1 MKSAFDRI
9 PLTLFWIFVGYL
21 VVVNSEY
28 ASVAYEPLWV
38 EHLTLNTLRLGYA
51 IAAFAIFEFV
61 FYGLRDR
68 RNRKIVLRNESSDPF
83 QTVISDWVSEEE
95 E

>member
-9 PLTLFWIFVGYL
+9 PITLFWIFVGYL
-21 VVVNSEY
+21 IVVNSEY
-28 ASVAYEPLWV
+28 AASAYEPRWV

-51 IAAFAIFEFV
+51 IVAFAIFEFI

-68 RNRKIVLRNESSDPF
+68 RNKKNYLRGD
-83 QTVISDWVSEEE
+83 EE
-95 E
+95 

>member
-9 PLTLFWIFVGYL
+9 PITLFWIFVGYL
-21 VVVNSEY
+21 IVVNSEY
-28 ASVAYEPLWV
+28 AASAYEPRWV

-51 IAAFAIFEFV
+51 IVAFAVFEFI

-68 RNRKIVLRNESSDPF
+68 RNKKNYLRGD
-83 QTVISDWVSEEE
+83 EE
-95 E
+95 

>member
-28 ASVAYEPLWV
+28 ASAAYDPRWV

-51 IAAFAIFEFV
+51 IIAFAIFEFV
-61 FYGLRDR
+61 FYGFRDR
-68 RNRKIVLRNESSDPF
+68 RNRKIALRFEQKVLATGFEDGG
-83 QTVISDWVSEEE
+83 EEE
-95 E
+95 

>member
-1 MKSAFDRI
+1 MKSAFDRV
-9 PLTLFWIFVGYL
+9 PVTLFWIFVGYL

-28 ASVAYEPLWV
+28 ASSAYEPRWV

-51 IAAFAIFEFV
+51 IVAFAIFEFI

-68 RNRKIVLRNESSDPF
+68 RNQKNYLRGD
-83 QTVISDWVSEEE
+83 EE
-95 E
+95 

>member
-28 ASVAYEPLWV
+28 ASAAYEPRWV
-38 EHLTLNTLRLGYA
+38 EHLTLNTLRLGYG
-51 IAAFAIFEFV
+51 IVGFAIFEFA
-61 FYGLRDR
+61 FNSLRDR
-68 RNRKIVLRNESSDPF
+68 RKRKIASRFKQAIPVVGVENGG
-83 QTVISDWVSEEE
+83 EEE
-95 E
+95 